1 MSNRGTSLDFV
12 FSNLLSGTDS
22 GSTIE
27 FLPTGDKLLIPQGNR
42 LVIFDCARGESK
54 THYIEHPATITHVA
68 VSDKDDY
75 IATSDAKN
83 NLFISQLGSNTL
95 CYRKLFKEEIT
106 AIAFGPGKTGLI
118 VGSQN
123 KVRFFKHPSEVNSLK
138 PFIKKRPPIGDHHF
152 ASINTIAFSP
162 DGKLIA
168 TCSSDLSVHIMMT
181 EPNENFAPIS
191 LTGHRGKPLFAYF
204 DKENPKQ
211 ITTCGGDGTLFVWEL
226 DDEFNIK
233 IISRRR
239 LDEEDFDK
247 PKTKYQTLLVGAY
260 NGDVIITDDGNGTF
274 KTYAVPSLT
283 MPVLSTFTVRFSTE
297 KVQAL
302 AISKRFA
309 AFTSAKLGELIVWDL
324 QTGSV
329 AQRSQGHYGGVSC
342 FAYSPNGI
350 VIATGGDD
358 GKLKLWDSYSGSCLM
373 TFDEHRAPITD
384 VAFGESGRT
393 VVTCSLDGTC
403 KAFDVVRGKCFREMT
418 TDVPSEFTHVAV
430 NPKCEIVAAST
441 KSNATIIL
449 WDISTGKV
457 LEELTGHTQPISSLC
472 FTPLSQLV
480 SGSWD
485 GTSRIW
491 DFLETQTSQP
501 YDAHGEV
508 TAVAISPDGKTLAMA
523 NSSGRLI
530 FYSTHDESFLGEINV
545 TEDARGGKLIDG
557 QRSAKN
563 TRWFFDSIDFSP
575 DGSFLVCGGRT
586 KFVCVYSVS
595 NLVLM
600 RRFAHTKN
608 TEYSGVEGYVQKYHG
623 SGKAEEVIKAQFA
636 EKPVITAAANE
647 VRWCPTGRGISAA
660 TPEGLL
666 VYVSADQV
674 ITDPI
679 ELETDVTPDNVREAI
694 KKGEYVLAV
703 TLGVRLGHTERDLL
717 KESMLSVPDDQIDFV
732 SNHLPLKYVPDFLQF
747 LSEQLRESQDV
758 ELLIKWMKSVL
769 RFHSK
774 RLSQESSAP
783 QTAHLIQ
790 KAFAGRIDPVKVV
803 ARQNLDTLTFLCSQ
817 PEPEIE

>member
-12 FSNLLSGTDS
+12 FSNLLSGTYS

-27 FLPTGDKLLIPQGNR
+27 FLPSGDKLLLPQGNR

-95 CYRKLFKEEIT
+95 CYRKMFKEEIT

-152 ASINTIAFSP
+152 AAINTIAFSP
-162 DGKLIA
+162 DGKLVA

-191 LTGHRGKPLFAYF
+191 LTGHRGKPLFAFF
-204 DKENPKQ
+204 DKENPNQ

-239 LDEEDFDK
+239 LDEDDFDK

-260 NGDVIITDDGNGTF
+260 NGDVIITGDGNGTF
-274 KTYAVPSLT
+274 KTYAVPGLT
-283 MPVLSTFTVRFSTE
+283 MPVMSNFTVRFSTE

-350 VIATGGDD
+350 VLATGGDD

-384 VAFGESGRT
+384 VVFGESGRT
-393 VVTCSLDGTC
+393 VVTSSLDGTC

-418 TDVPSEFTHVAV
+418 TEVPHEFTHVAV

-441 KSNATIIL
+441 KTDTAIIL

-457 LEELTGHTQPISSLC
+457 LEELTGHTQPISSLS
-472 FTPLSQLV
+472 FTPLSHLV

-485 GTSRIW
+485 GTVRIW

-508 TAVAISPDGKTLAMA
+508 TASAVSPDGKILAIA
-523 NSSGRLI
+523 NSNGRII
-530 FYSTHDESFLGEINV
+530 FYATADESYLGDMNIV
-545 TEDARGGKLIDG
+545 DDARGGKLIDG

-563 TRWFFDSIDFSP
+563 TRWFFDSLDFSP
-575 DGSFLVCGGRT
+575 DGSFIVCGGRT
-586 KFVCVYSVS
+586 KFICVYSVA
-595 NLVLM
+595 NKVLM
-600 RRFAHTKN
+600 RRFAHTRN
-608 TEYSGVEGYVQKYHG
+608 TEFSGVEGYIQKFHG
-623 SGKAEEVIKAQFA
+623 SGKADDIVRAQFA
-636 EKPVITAAANE
+636 EKLVITAASNG
-647 VRWCPTGRGISAA
+647 VKFCPTGRGLAAA

-666 VYVSADQV
+666 VYISADQV

-679 ELETDVTPDNVREAI
+679 ELEVDVTPESI
-694 KKGEYVLAV
+694 KKAIQNGEYVLAV
-703 TLGVRLGHTERDLL
+703 TLGVRLGHTERAILRDAL
-717 KESMLSVPDDQIDFV
+717 MSVPDDQIDFV
-732 SNHLPLKYVPDFLQF
+732 ANHLPQKYVADFLQF
-747 LSEQLRESQDV
+747 LSEQLRETPEV
-758 ELLIKWMKSVL
+758 ELIILWMKSCL
-769 RFHSK
+769 RYHSK
-774 RLSQESSAP
+774 RLKQESAASAS
-783 QTAHLIQ
+783 AHLIQ

-803 ARQNLDTLTFLCSQ
+803 ARNNLDTLTFLCSQ
-817 PEPEIE
+817 PDPQ